1 MKAQKARF
9 SGWKVLAGCML
20 LMVFPGGLL
29 SYTSG
34 LFLYPV
40 CEEYG
45 FPTSVFSLTLTVSA
59 AVNAFTSAFLVQYLS
74 KNSARS
80 MKVMM
85 FVSAFI
91 TCGGFAYM
99 GMCRQLW
106 QFFVMSAIW
115 NLGYNMLT
123 YVPVGMMVSNWF
135 ASKRT
140 TMTGIAFAGGNLGGA
155 IFNTVMSQIIATS
168 GWRTAYRFGGII
180 CLIFTLIAIA
190 LVKRSPSE
198 YGEKAYGTD
207 PTDKSTGTAPAQW
220 EGINKKDAMKMP
232 AYHLLVI
239 VFFITGIY
247 SAGIANYVVTYLCT
261 GGWKITAAGLV
272 MTIYTLFGIVGN
284 SAGGAVL
291 NKIGLQKGMWVSV
304 GMIVASL
311 FCLMMAVSVPTLG
324 YVFAA
329 LLGLACILSVLIP
342 SQSLLAVF
350 GTKDFAGIYGYAYA
364 FYLIGCAV
372 STPIIAFIA
381 ERAGYQA
388 AWMVM
393 GMLLIVI
400 GIFYSKCFLYGKR
413 LREKS

>member
-1 MKAQKARF
+1 
-9 SGWKVLAGCML
+9 
-20 LMVFPGGLL
+20 
-29 SYTSG
+29 
-34 LFLYPV
+34 
-40 CEEYG
+40 
-45 FPTSVFSLTLTVSA
+45 
-59 AVNAFTSAFLVQYLS
+59 
-74 KNSARS
+74 
-80 MKVMM
+80 
-85 FVSAFI
+85 
-91 TCGGFAYM
+91 
-99 GMCRQLW
+99 
-106 QFFVMSAIW
+106 MSAVW

-155 IFNTVMSQIIATS
+155 VFNAVMSQIIAGA

-180 CLIFTLIAIA
+180 CLIFTLIAIV

-207 PTDKSTGTAPAQW
+207 QADNSTGAVHAQW
-220 EGINKKDAMKMP
+220 EGITRKDAMKTP
-232 AYHLLVI
+232 AFHLLVI
-239 VFFITGIY
+239 VFLITGIY

-272 MTIYTLFGIVGN
+272 MTVFTLFGIIGN
-284 SAGGAVL
+284 SAGGAIL
-291 NKIGLQKGMWVSV
+291 NKTGLQKGMWASV

-311 FCLMMAVSVPTLG
+311 FCLTMAVAVPPLG

-342 SQSLLAVF
+342 SQSVLAIF

-381 ERAGYQA
+381 EHAGYQT

-393 GMLLIVI
+393 GALLIVI
-400 GIFYSKCFLYGKR
+400 GIFYSKCFLYGKK
-413 LREKS
+413 LREES